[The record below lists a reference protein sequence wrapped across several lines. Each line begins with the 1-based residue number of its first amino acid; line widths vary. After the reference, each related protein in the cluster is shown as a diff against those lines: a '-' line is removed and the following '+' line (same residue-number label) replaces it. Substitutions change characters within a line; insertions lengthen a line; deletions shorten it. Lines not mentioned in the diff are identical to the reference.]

1 MSKGGSSDA
10 SVQATLC
17 QPVHGHGAAAC
28 GSVQASAGAAMG
40 SMLEESTSSHLDA
53 GDENKLGLALV
64 RKQLLEEPP
73 YRFKPEKEPESGYK
87 HDLRQAG
94 PVTRRHS
101 DRVADSGRGM
111 MDAILGLDLL
121 GRRAAEGSV
130 ERLAG

>member
-1 MSKGGSSDA
+1 MRQRASKCWG
-10 SVQATLC
+10 
-17 QPVHGHGAAAC
+17 GHGKHVGRIYVKPFGC
-28 GSVQASAGAAMG
+28 RRY
-40 SMLEESTSSHLDA
+40 
-53 GDENKLGLALV
+53 ENKLGLALV